1 MDKRIVLALLI
12 LLLLAFLGTGFWG
25 FRQSQSKQELA
36 LEKTNMEEE
45 ISSVKALKE
54 DLSKEVD
61 ALRQSYQVLVEEN
74 QILQGSLSDV
84 ESLLTKKD
92 AEIRAAKKNGLGQVN
107 GLRSEIQGLLAA
119 RSELEASISQL
130 QSENDSLRVRT
141 GTLERDLS
149 IAQEEKKALANLN
162 QTIQSELRKLTLA
175 DFKATAFQVEVETKR
190 ASATAR
196 SGKARRIL
204 VTFDLIGVPA
214 AYQGIRPLYL
224 VVTDEKGVPV
234 AGSDIQAKSTVNGQ
248 SVDVLAVR
256 GKDVNLTASQ
266 RLSFNYDLESK
277 LRTGFYRVSVYTDI
291 GLLGAASFRLQ

>member
-36 LEKTNMEEE
+36 LEKTTMEEE

-130 QSENDSLRVRT
+130 QSENDS
-141 GTLERDLS
+141 
-149 IAQEEKKALANLN
+149 
-162 QTIQSELRKLTLA
+162 
-175 DFKATAFQVEVETKR
+175 
-190 ASATAR
+190 
-196 SGKARRIL
+196 
-204 VTFDLIGVPA
+204 
-214 AYQGIRPLYL
+214 
-224 VVTDEKGVPV
+224 
-234 AGSDIQAKSTVNGQ
+234 
-248 SVDVLAVR
+248 
-256 GKDVNLTASQ
+256 
-266 RLSFNYDLESK
+266 
-277 LRTGFYRVSVYTDI
+277 
-291 GLLGAASFRLQ
+291 

>member
-25 FRQSQSKQELA
+25 FRQSQSKEQLT
-36 LEKTNMEEE
+36 LEKTSMEEE
-45 ISSVKALKE
+45 INSVKALKE
-54 DLSKEVD
+54 DLTKEVD
-61 ALRQSYQVLVEEN
+61 ELRQSYQVLAEEN

-84 ESLLTKKD
+84 ESILAKKD
-92 AEIRAAKKNGLGQVN
+92 AEIRAAKKNSLGQVN

-141 GTLERDLS
+141 GVLERDLS
-149 IAQEEKKALANLN
+149 IAQEEKTALANLN

-190 ASATAR
+190 ASATAK

-204 VTFDLIGVPA
+204 VTFDLTGVPS
-214 AYQGIRPLYL
+214 AYHGIRPLYL

-234 AGSDIQAKSTVNGQ
+234 TGSDIQAKSTVNGQ
-248 SVDVLAVR
+248 SMDILAVR
-256 GKDVNLTASQ
+256 GKDVNLSANQ

-291 GLLGAASFRLQ
+291 GMLGAASFRLQ